1 MNNKYNFRGSSIF
14 NKGSN
19 NEIDK
24 QSFFYGVV
32 TSVSD
37 SFNMGHIKA
46 RIRGID
52 DHLNESELPKS
63 FPLQPKF
70 IYIKPKVG
78 ETVLI
83 FTPEKDNPFTDRF
96 YLGPLISQPQF
107 LNDSPLTTAK
117 SGLNSGYLESQE
129 SPNRIPE
136 VKGVFPTG
144 DDLAIQGRQNTDI
157 LFKDNEIVLRA
168 NKGDDTLKIKNF
180 PTFNKKSQAYIQL
193 KGNIKTNKDNQTIS
207 LVNVVANKINLL
219 THENGSPFYNLHD
232 QEKQISDAEMIRI
245 LETAHPAAFGDKM
258 VEYFLLMREVLLN
271 HVHAYPGL
279 KGQDLNGE
287 EHIKKLLD
295 FDIKSLVSKNIKLN

>member
-1 MNNKYNFRGSSIF
+1 MNNKYNFKGSSIF
-14 NKGSN
+14 NRGSN

-24 QSFFYGVV
+24 QSFYYGIV

-37 SFNMGHIKA
+37 PSNIGNIKV

-52 DHLNESELPKS
+52 DHLNESELPKA

-70 IYIKPKVG
+70 IYIKPKIG
-78 ETVLI
+78 ETVLV
-83 FTPEKDNPFTDRF
+83 FTPEKDNPFIDRF

-107 LNDSPLTTAK
+107 LNDSQLTTAK
-117 SGLNSGYLESQE
+117 SGVNSGYVESQE

-168 NKGDDTLKIKNF
+168 NKGDDTLRIKNF
-180 PTFNKKSQAYIQL
+180 PTFNKTSQAYIQL
-193 KGNIKTNKDNQTIS
+193 KGNIKSGDKKIS
-207 LVNVVANKINLL
+207 VINAVASKINLL
-219 THENGSPFYNLHD
+219 THENGNPFYNLHD
-232 QEKQISDAEMIRI
+232 QEKQISDEELIRI

-258 VEYFLLMREVLLN
+258 VEYFLLIREVLLN
-271 HVHAYPGL
+271 HVHAYPGM

-295 FDIKSLVSKNIKLN
+295 FDLKSLVSKNIKLN